1 MEIVR
6 NKVTRTYN
14 TQTIICK
21 KCGAEFLHRE
31 NFDIHIKKHMEEET
45 PICSILP
52 VCSILKIFKCA

>member
-14 TQTIICK
+14 TNTIICK

-31 NFDIHIKKHMEEET
+31 NFNIHIKMHEEEET
-45 PICSILP
+45 P
-52 VCSILKIFKCA
+52 VCSLLKIRILKIFKCA

>member
-14 TQTIICK
+14 TKTIICK

-31 NFDIHIKKHMEEET
+31 NFNIHIKMHIEEET
-45 PICSILP
+45 P